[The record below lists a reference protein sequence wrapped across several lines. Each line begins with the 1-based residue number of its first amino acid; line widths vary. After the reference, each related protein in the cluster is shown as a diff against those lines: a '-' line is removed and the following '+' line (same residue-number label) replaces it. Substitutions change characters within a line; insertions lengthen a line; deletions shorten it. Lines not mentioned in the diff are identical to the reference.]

1 MNISYNWLRDLI
13 ELNLAPGELR
23 ERLTMRGI
31 EVEGVE
37 QVGDDYVLEVAVL
50 SNRADLLS
58 HLGVARE
65 AAVATDATWRML
77 DVTPARSEGRTESF
91 TAVEIQDTDLCPR
104 YAARVVRGVQV
115 GPSPAWLA
123 ERLLAVGQRPINNI
137 ADITNYV
144 MLETG
149 QPLHAFDL
157 EKLSERRIVVRRAQA
172 GEKLTTLD
180 GVARELDA
188 EMLVIADALRPV
200 ALAGVMGGA
209 DSEISE
215 ATREVLIE
223 SAYFTPATVRRTARA
238 LGMQTDAS
246 DRFERGTDYEGVVR
260 AQDRCVALICELAGG
275 AATADALDI
284 YPHKIE
290 PPIVSLRLSRVRA
303 LTGLPIEPQE
313 ANRLLTALGFKQTDN
328 ARGATQA
335 APLLD
340 WLMEIDA
347 AATENES
354 GATQAA
360 PGSVDEAVP
369 GADDA
374 PISLFSPSWRTDI
387 CIEEDVIEE
396 VGRHF
401 GYWHIED
408 ELPAANAVGAYR
420 AHEER
425 RRAARRALVACGY
438 DEAINYSFIDVA
450 HDGQFD
456 LLPALGAHAE
466 DDAAQFVTLANPII
480 EGAARM
486 RPTLLPGL
494 LAAIRHNINHGT
506 RAVSLFET
514 GRVFAARTAGDE
526 ERPHERDAFA
536 LVTTGGVRATGRAD
550 ATREIDFYDLKGAL
564 EATVETLHVG
574 PLEFTTT
581 DARHL
586 RAGQAA
592 QVSLAGQVVG
602 TMGRLADELAAA
614 YKFRQP
620 VYVAEVDFSALLA
633 AEGTPVR
640 YAPLPRFPSVARDV
654 SLLVERRVSFA
665 ELRRAALALHVEYC
679 QGVELVDV
687 YEGERLPEGK
697 RSLTLRLEYRAP
709 ERTLRDE
716 EVDALHAQI
725 VGALTAQF
733 GAQQR

>member
-37 QVGDDYVLEVAVL
+37 QVSDDYVLEVAVL

-65 AAVATDATWRML
+65 AAVATDATMRLIDM
-77 DVTPARSEGRTESF
+77 TPARIEGRTESF

-104 YAARVVRGVQV
+104 YAARVVRGVRV
-115 GPSPAWLA
+115 GPSPAWLVA
-123 ERLLAVGQRPINNI
+123 RLQAVGQRAINNI

-157 EKLSERRIVVRRAQA
+157 EKLTERRIVVRRAQA

-180 GVARELDA
+180 GMARELDA
-188 EMLVIADALRPV
+188 EMLVIADAVQPI

-209 DSEISE
+209 DTEISA
-215 ATREVLIE
+215 ATSEVLIE
-223 SAYFTPATVRRTARA
+223 SAYFSPAAVRHTTRT

-260 AQDRCVALICELAGG
+260 AQERCVALICELAGG
-275 AATADALDI
+275 AATADALDV
-284 YPHKIE
+284 YPHKIA
-290 PPIVSLRLSRVRA
+290 PTLVSLRLGRVRA
-303 LTGLPIEPQE
+303 LTGLPIEAQE
-313 ANRLLTALGFKQTDN
+313 ASRLLTALGFKQADSENGTLSVAPDN
-328 ARGATQA
+328 ADESALGTND
-335 APLLD
+335 APL
-340 WLMEIDA
+340 
-347 AATENES
+347 
-354 GATQAA
+354 
-360 PGSVDEAVP
+360 
-369 GADDA
+369 
-374 PISLFSPSWRTDI
+374 SLYSPSWRTDI
-387 CIEEDVIEE
+387 RIEEDVIEE

-401 GYWHIED
+401 GYWHIAD

-420 AHEER
+420 AHEDR
-425 RRAARRALVACGY
+425 RRAASRALVACGY
-438 DEAINYSFIDVA
+438 HEAINYSFIDVA

-456 LLPALGAHAE
+456 LLPALGAHAD
-466 DDAAQFVTLANPII
+466 DDAARFVTLANPII

-494 LAAIRHNINHGT
+494 LAAVRHNSNYGT
-506 RAVSLFET
+506 RDVSLFEM
-514 GRVFAARTAGDE
+514 GRVFAGRTEGN
-526 ERPHERDAFA
+526 ERPRESEACAFS
-536 LVTTGGVRATGRAD
+536 TTGGVRATDRAD

-564 EATVETLHVG
+564 EALVESLQVG
-574 PLEFTTT
+574 ALEFTAA
-581 DARHL
+581 DVRHL

-592 QVSLAGQVVG
+592 QVSLAGQRIG
-602 TMGRLADELAAA
+602 TIGRLADELAAS

-620 VYVAEVDFSALLA
+620 VYVAELDLSALLA
-633 AEGTPVR
+633 AETTPVR
-640 YAPLPRFPSVARDV
+640 YAPLARFPSVVRDV
-654 SLLVERRVSFA
+654 SLLVARRVTFA
-665 ELRRAALALHVEYC
+665 ELQQAALALRVAYC
-679 QGVELVDV
+679 QSVELVDV
-687 YEGERLPEGK
+687 YEGEKLPAGK
-697 RSLTLRLEYRAP
+697 RSLTLRCAYRAP

-725 VGALTAQF
+725 VGALVTQF
-733 GAQQR
+733 DAQQR

>member
-1 MNISYNWLRDLI
+1 MNISYNWLCDLI

-65 AAVATDATWRML
+65 AAVATDATMRML
-77 DVTPARSEGRTESF
+77 DMTPARSEGRTESF

-104 YAARVVRGVQV
+104 YAARVVRGVRV
-115 GPSPAWLA
+115 APSPAWLV
-123 ERLLAVGQRPINNI
+123 ERLQAVGQRSINNI

-157 EKLSERRIVVRRAQA
+157 EKLMERRIVVRRAQA
-172 GEKLTTLD
+172 GETLTTLD

-188 EMLVIADALRPV
+188 DMLVIADAVRPI

-209 DSEISE
+209 DSEISD
-215 ATREVLIE
+215 ATSEVLIE

-246 DRFERGTDYEGVVR
+246 ERFERGTDYEGVVR
-260 AQDRCVALICELAGG
+260 AQDRCVTLICELAGG
-275 AATADALDI
+275 AATADALDV

-290 PPIVSLRLSRVRA
+290 PPIVRLHLGRVRA

-313 ANRLLTALGFKQTDN
+313 ASRLLTALGFKQTETESS
-328 ARGATQA
+328 ALHA
-335 APLLD
+335 APSSAD
-340 WLMEIDA
+340 E
-347 AATENES
+347 
-354 GATQAA
+354 AA
-360 PGSVDEAVP
+360 PPTG
-369 GADDA
+369 GA
-374 PISLFSPSWRTDI
+374 PINLFSPSWRMDI
-387 CIEEDVIEE
+387 RIEEDVIEE

-420 AHEER
+420 AHEEY

-456 LLPALGAHAE
+456 LLPALGAHAD
-466 DDAAQFVTLANPII
+466 DDAEQFVTLANPVI
-480 EGAARM
+480 EGVTRM

-506 RAVSLFET
+506 RDVSLFET
-514 GRVFAARTAGDE
+514 GRIFASRTEND
-526 ERPHERDAFA
+526 ERPRERDAFA

-550 ATREIDFYDLKGAL
+550 ATREVDFYDLKGAL
-564 EATVETLHVG
+564 DAAVEALQVG
-574 PLEFTTT
+574 PLELAAA
-581 DARHL
+581 DVRHL

-592 QVSLAGQVVG
+592 QVSLAGQAVG
-602 TMGRLADELAAA
+602 TIGRLADELTAT
-614 YKFRQP
+614 YKFRVP

-633 AEGTPVR
+633 AVSTPAR

-654 SLLVERRVSFA
+654 SLLVARRVTFA
-665 ELRRAALALHVEYC
+665 ELRRAALALKVEYC
-679 QGVELVDV
+679 QGVALVDV
-687 YEGERLPEGK
+687 YEGEKLPEGK
-697 RSLTLRLEYRAP
+697 RSLTLRLAYRAP

-725 VGALTAQF
+725 VDTLTAQF
-733 GAQQR
+733 DAQQR